1 MHDHLPE
8 NYLDSLKNSRDGRN
22 DLGHNPEV
30 LFQSFAFEKSIIRS
44 LYPIPDLSI
53 LKVLDV
59 GCGEGGSLL
68 NLIRLGFKP
77 DNLSGID
84 ILSERIKKAQVN
96 LPNTRFITGDAANMP
111 FPDNN
116 FDLVMESTMFIQLKN
131 DELCRLI
138 ADEMIRVTKKD
149 GFILLIDWRYSKPWN
164 KRYRGLS
171 LKRVKTL
178 FGVGSETKIITKKNG
193 ALVPPIG
200 RFCSKYSSSLY
211 FIIQSVFPFFVGQ
224 VTYLIQKNKLTS

>member
-1 MHDHLPE
+1 MQDHLPE
-8 NYLDSLKNSRDGRN
+8 NYLDSVKKSRDGRN

-44 LYPIPDLSI
+44 LYKIPDFTT

-68 NLIRLGFKP
+68 NLIRLGFEP
-77 DNLSGID
+77 ENLSGID
-84 ILSERIKKAQVN
+84 ILNERITRAQVKF
-96 LPNTRFITGDAANMP
+96 PDIKFITGDAANMP
-111 FPDNN
+111 FPDNHYGM
-116 FDLVMESTMFIQLKN
+116 VMESTMFIQLKN

-138 ADEMIRVTKKD
+138 ANEMIRVTNKD

-171 LKRVKTL
+171 LKRVKKL
-178 FGVGSETKIITKKNG
+178 FGVGSVTKIIAKKNG

-200 RFCSKYSSSLY
+200 RFCSKYCSSLY
-211 FIIQSVFPFFVGQ
+211 FIIQSVFPFLAGQ
-224 VTYLIQKNKLTS
+224 VTYLVQKTN